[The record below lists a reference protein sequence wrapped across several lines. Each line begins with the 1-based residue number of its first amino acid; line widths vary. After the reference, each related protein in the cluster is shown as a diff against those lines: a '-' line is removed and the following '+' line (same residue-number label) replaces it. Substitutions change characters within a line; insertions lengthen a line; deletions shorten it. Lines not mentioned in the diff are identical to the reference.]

1 MGKKSDL
8 DGEMFALA
16 IDKMVIGQ
24 VNYWLSFWQGNKM
37 DRDKG
42 KSTMGQVERV
52 HSSEST
58 KDQGP
63 SILFFHIFGTLFGIF
78 LAPFY

>member
-1 MGKKSDL
+1 
-8 DGEMFALA
+8 
-16 IDKMVIGQ
+16 
-24 VNYWLSFWQGNKM
+24 M

-63 SILFFHIFGTLFGIF
+63 SILFFHIFGILFGIF